1 MSELKN
7 LITKNLRMYCISI
20 NPLHLD
26 MIKKLDYIPVG
37 LSDNFFTKD
46 WLSDKTE
53 KNISEKNKY
62 YGEYT
67 FHYWLWQN
75 DKINFD
81 DWIGFCQYRK
91 FWVKN
96 SKNLKSDSFVNLNN
110 NVLKSIPEELKNY
123 ETIVGENYLI
133 NQFRLSKFVKH
144 NLGPMLKNPSLF
156 FNEKKRTIK
165 FQFDMMHGHGNLEKA
180 INLLPAKDRG
190 DFSHYVNSE
199 VSFSPYN
206 MFICK
211 NKKILFKYYESVF
224 PWLLD
229 CEKIFGFKNLKGY
242 GLIRIYGF
250 LAERYLSYWFKKYT
264 KYYILPIHF
273 KDVGDY
279 I

>member
-53 KNISEKNKY
+53 KNISDKNKY

-96 SKNLKSDSFVNLNN
+96 FKNLESDSFVNLNN

-180 INLLPAKDRG
+180 TNLLPAKDRG

-273 KDVGDY
+273 KDIGDY